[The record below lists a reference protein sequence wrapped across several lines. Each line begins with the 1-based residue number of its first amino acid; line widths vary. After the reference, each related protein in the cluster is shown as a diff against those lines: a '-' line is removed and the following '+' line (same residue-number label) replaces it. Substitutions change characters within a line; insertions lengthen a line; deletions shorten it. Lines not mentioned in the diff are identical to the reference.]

1 MSGERVFYF
10 MYSEEIACAKVLS
23 PELLGTWKEQLE
35 EESRRLSQ
43 SLSKFST
50 LSILKPQ
57 TNSEQTFGHIMS
69 YCSFC
74 R

>member
-10 MYSEEIACAKVLS
+10 MYSEEITGAKVLS

-35 EESRRLSQ
+35 EESRRLSVA
-43 SLSKFST
+43 LKIHT